1 MKAYEAAV
9 VAAGTAYLVVLGW
22 AMQSLSY
29 DIWGALVVIPVLAL
43 ISAPL
48 ISRAFS
54 GDLAP
59 LRPWVWAGLA
69 VKFAGAIAGYNIDFA
84 ASPA

>member
-1 MKAYEAAV
+1 MRPFEAAV
-9 VAAGTAYLVVLGW
+9 VVAGAVYLVVLGW

-48 ISRAFS
+48 IMRAFS
-54 GDLAP
+54 GDLAGPREP
-59 LRPWVWAGLA
+59 LL
-69 VKFAGAIAGYNIDFA
+69 K
-84 ASPA
+84 